1 MKDLVPNSD
10 ILQLISIL
18 EREHRPYHFSF
29 ENGRVFL
36 YLDGIEAELNLRD
49 APLSDLRKTRKQSK
63 WLALTFAWLSLLS
76 LLLFVIVV
84 GSKN

>member
-18 EREHRPYHFSF
+18 EREQRPYHFSF

-36 YLDGIEAELNLRD
+36 YLDGIEAELTTRNP
-49 APLSDLRKTRKQSK
+49 PLSDLANAQKPNR
-63 WLALTFAWLSLLS
+63 WMALTFAWLSLLS
-76 LLLFVIVV
+76 FLLLVIL
-84 GSKN
+84 K